1 MSTPSRSSAHPR
13 VSVIIPAFNR
23 PQFLREAVE
32 SVFAQTFVD
41 WELIIADDGSGVQT
55 SEYLRGLSELSP
67 VKVIW
72 LSHLGIPARARNAG
86 LKESCGEYVAFLD
99 SDDTWE
105 ARKLQAQLAV
115 LEGRGECQW
124 SYSAFTNVDSSGKRL
139 VSESRR
145 VWTPCEGEVFEKILR
160 GEVAIRTPTVL
171 AARSLI
177 VAAGMFDES
186 IRSAEDCD
194 LWLRLALHSPLAVC
208 NEPLVN
214 VRFHGEHHSADW
226 ASAYV
231 GQDHTFRKL
240 LPSVNAERR
249 SLLRRERVRNALR
262 LANGYAVLRQRAA
275 ALAVL
280 ARSAVFSWH
289 HAYWWLRS
297 ARVILRA
304 FVPERMLV
312 FYRRYRGS
320 PV

>member
-1 MSTPSRSSAHPR
+1 
-13 VSVIIPAFNR
+13 
-23 PQFLREAVE
+23 
-32 SVFAQTFVD
+32 VFAQTFVD

-55 SEYLRGLSELSP
+55 REYLRELGELSR

-72 LSHLGIPARARNAG
+72 LSHVGIPARTRNAA
-86 LKESCGEYVAFLD
+86 LKEACGEYVAFLD
-99 SDDTWE
+99 SDDTWD
-105 ARKLQAQLAV
+105 ARKLQVQLAM
-115 LEGRGECQW
+115 LDARGECQW
-124 SYSAFTNVDSSGKRL
+124 SYGAFTNVDSSGKPL

-171 AARSLI
+171 ASRSLV

-208 NEPLVN
+208 NQPLVN
-214 VRFHGEHHSADW
+214 VRFHAEHHSADW

-240 LPSVNAERR
+240 LPAVNARR
-249 SLLRRERVRNALR
+249 RFLLRRERVRNALR
-262 LANGYAVLRQRAA
+262 LANRHAVLGQRGA

-289 HAYWWLRS
+289 HAYWWPRS

-304 FVPERMLV
+304 FVPERVLV

-320 PV
+320 TV

>member
-1 MSTPSRSSAHPR
+1 
-13 VSVIIPAFNR
+13 
-23 PQFLREAVE
+23 
-32 SVFAQTFVD
+32 
-41 WELIIADDGSGVQT
+41 
-55 SEYLRGLSELSP
+55 

-72 LSHLGIPARARNAG
+72 LPHLGIPARARNAG

-105 ARKLQAQLAV
+105 ARKLQAQLTM
-115 LEGRGECQW
+115 LESRVECQW
-124 SYSAFTNVDSSGKRL
+124 SYSAFTNVDRSGKPL
-139 VSESRR
+139 VGESQRA
-145 VWTPCEGEVFEKILR
+145 WTPCEGEVFEKILR

-171 AARSLI
+171 ASRSLI

-186 IRSAEDCD
+186 IRSAEDYD

-226 ASAYV
+226 ASAYF

-262 LANGYAVLRQRAA
+262 LANRYAVLRQRAA

-304 FVPERMLV
+304 FVPERVLV

-320 PV
+320 TV